1 MGRYGAPISFT
12 KTIMQR
18 GRQNIT
24 NRISI
29 ILILSLFSIA
39 AACGFFFLNEYRIAQ
54 EEMAEYTGLQDNYT
68 TVLTETTQDESSD
81 DGEVIPGIVGMPY
94 VAADFDALLAINPET
109 VGWLAIPGTEIS
121 YPVMKA
127 DNNSKYLNTSFSG
140 QRSNAGAIFMDCGNS
155 VNPLDQNSIVYGHNM
170 GRGRT
175 DMFGA
180 LLEYKELAY
189 YDSHASIQFDTIY
202 RNYGWWKVFAVV
214 SLDAK
219 TSEFDYLRQ
228 KFSGAFEF
236 ETWLIQAKALSLY
249 DTGVTAEPG
258 DKILTLSTCDR
269 SVSKNGRLLV
279 MAVLSGGDEP

>member
-1 MGRYGAPISFT
+1 M
-12 KTIMQR
+12 
-18 GRQNIT
+18 
-24 NRISI
+24 
-29 ILILSLFSIA
+29 
-39 AACGFFFLNEYRIAQ
+39 
-54 EEMAEYTGLQDNYT
+54 EYTQLQAGYT
-68 TVLTETTQDESSD
+68 TVLTETTQDGNSD
-81 DGEVIPGIVGMPY
+81 DGETLPDMAGAPY
-94 VAADFDALLAINPET
+94 VAADFDSLLAMNRET

-121 YPVMKA
+121 YPVLQTV
-127 DNNSKYLNTSFSG
+127 NNSKYLNTSFSG
-140 QRSNAGAIFMDCGNS
+140 ERSNAGAIFMDCGNS
-155 VNPLDQNSIVYGHNM
+155 ANPLDQNSIVYGHNM

-180 LLEYKELAY
+180 LLEYKERAY
-189 YDSHASIQFDTIY
+189 YESHGSIQFDTIY

-236 ETWLIQAKALSLY
+236 ESWLMQAKALSLY
-249 DTGVTAEPG
+249 DTGVIIEPG

-279 MAVLSGGDEP
+279 IAVLEESDGL